1 MNGAPAPGCNDCRE
15 RGHYCPGLV
24 TADGGRT
31 HLCFACDE
39 GRPCG
44 RTADNPKHTAYGR
57 AKEPVERVIGG
68 ETVSM
73 APMASIGAEILGKP
87 ERRTKMGKRTIVTEK
102 QLQRIAAA
110 DPKESCTSIGAR
122 IGLDAKVVDY
132 QRRKLR
138 KALVKPSPALHSL
151 LTEPS
156 VIELVQPENNEAATS
171 NAEMRVES
179 ARTATVTLF
188 RRSLW
193 TPGGP
198 PWS

>member
-1 MNGAPAPGCNDCRE
+1 M
-15 RGHYCPGLV
+15 
-24 TADGGRT
+24 
-31 HLCFACDE
+31 
-39 GRPCG
+39 
-44 RTADNPKHTAYGR
+44 
-57 AKEPVERVIGG
+57 IGG

-179 ARTATVTLF
+179 ARTATVTLSVSEKSLDAWWATLELSEKAEIF
-188 RRSLW
+188 RESYEDRW
-193 TPGGP
+193 ATA
-198 PWS
+198 